1 LRGPWKVEPSKF
13 CDGDRVS
20 GDHACRRMYS
30 WLARAKRK
38 GIVHVVSTLV
48 LIFMFYVFKV
58 GTKKPVVGMTG
69 TRALHDVAN
78 SA

>member
-1 LRGPWKVEPSKF
+1 M
-13 CDGDRVS
+13 C
-20 GDHACRRMYS
+20 S

-38 GIVHVVSTLV
+38 GIVHVVSTLL

-69 TRALHDVAN
+69 MRALHDVAN